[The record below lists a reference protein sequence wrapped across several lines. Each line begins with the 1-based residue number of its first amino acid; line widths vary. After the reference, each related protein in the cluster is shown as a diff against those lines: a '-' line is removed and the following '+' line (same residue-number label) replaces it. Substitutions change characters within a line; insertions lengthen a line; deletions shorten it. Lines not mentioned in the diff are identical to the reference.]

1 MAFTEKTLTLVAHG
15 SGNQVFQY
23 VTDDNL
29 AAVETAGYFTTE
41 LLKKGDVILASLDM
55 DGTPKLVIYLV
66 SAVSSG
72 VATITQNTVT
82 ACESNT

>member
-66 SAVSSG
+66 SAASSG
-72 VATITQNTVT
+72 VATIKQNTIT
-82 ACESNT
+82 ACEANT